1 MRPSTAMRPPLC
13 FYSLHYRISR
23 ADFRAPPRSSTR
35 CSALTPRAFASGQAR
50 VSILRMLRMSS
61 ALSLATLGAARKR
74 VTCRSILH
82 PLRRGIRPAS
92 GSLCALRWSP
102 HAAPLRGSM
111 SLAAPSCIPSGVA
124 SAPPSENSVFL
135 DVLRPASGK
144 RCLPRCACAPPPEF
158 TSFGHPFAPATGSIR
173 FFRVADCLPHG
184 LRPSARPHLLAHARH
199 AHAHGPP
206 LPLQYQIFFNFLKIF
221 FKNLLAGWPTYDI
234 IRPQG

>member
-50 VSILRMLRMSS
+50 VSSLRMLRMSS
-61 ALSLATLGAARKR
+61 ALSLATLGASRKR

-92 GSLCALRWSP
+92 GRLS
-102 HAAPLRGSM
+102 
-111 SLAAPSCIPSGVA
+111 
-124 SAPPSENSVFL
+124 
-135 DVLRPASGK
+135 
-144 RCLPRCACAPPPEF
+144 LPRCAAPRLRKTLSSSMRCAPPSEF
-158 TSFGHPFAPATGSIR
+158 TSFGHPSAPATGSIR

-184 LRPSARPHLLAHARH
+184 LPPAHA
-199 AHAHGPP
+199 
-206 LPLQYQIFFNFLKIF
+206 LIFSRTRVTRTRMDPCSRCNIRFFSIF
-221 FKNLLAGWPTYDI
+221 SKLFSKTS
-234 IRPQG
+234 